1 MGVDELLAA
10 GRAAWPEIDLARE
23 RFAAY
28 LGGLGRDGPP
38 DEERGPELYLVCA
51 CLAGDGQALAAFDR
65 RYLAQLAGFL
75 HRIDASAPFVEE
87 VRQIL
92 RVRLLVDDGERAPR
106 LADYTGRG
114 ALASWLRVVAIR
126 AALDLKRARIDRP
139 CDDAEIEAL
148 AGAPARQDPE
158 MDYIRT
164 RYAAE
169 FRAAI
174 GTAMTELEPRE
185 RTLLRLGLVDG
196 LTADQI
202 AGVYGVHRV
211 TVARWLAAARE
222 HLAGRCQ
229 RRLEERLHL
238 GPTELRS
245 LLGLVR
251 SQLDLSVRRLLSV
264 RERVE

>member
-1 MGVDELLAA
+1 MRSV
-10 GRAAWPEIDLARE
+10 ITTSFTAR
-23 RFAAY
+23 
-28 LGGLGRDGPP
+28 PW
-38 DEERGPELYLVCA
+38 
-51 CLAGDGQALAAFDR
+51 
-65 RYLAQLAGFL
+65 
-75 HRIDASAPFVEE
+75 
-87 VRQIL
+87 
-92 RVRLLVDDGERAPR
+92 RVRAWAATL
-106 LADYTGRG
+106 TGRG
-114 ALASWLRVVAIR
+114 VPSFFRWSQL
-126 AALDLKRARIDRP
+126 
-139 CDDAEIEAL
+139 
-148 AGAPARQDPE
+148 PARQDPE

-264 RERVE
+264 LERVE